1 MRIAE
6 DITQLIG
13 NTPLVRLRRVTDGA
27 GAEVVAK
34 LESFNP
40 AGSVKDRIGVSMID
54 AAEQAG
60 QIGAD
65 AVVVKPVPS
74 GWVVVGVPGQ
84 VIARSRPRPPGA
96 LAGAGDTLLP
106 DLIGASL
113 QSLPP
118 RSTTSRTWPTAGT
131 SPAIRPPE
139 AGIWPARTSRS
150 DTVFRRGLS

>member
-60 QIGAD
+60 QIGAN

-74 GWVVVGVPGQ
+74 GSVVVGVPGQ

-113 QSLPP
+113 QSLLT
-118 RSTTSRTWPTAGT
+118 RVDRLENMADGHGT

-139 AGIWPARTSRS
+139 AGIWHGEDFSI
-150 DTVFRRGLS
+150 